1 MKELNW
7 LKLITLFICSSYK
20 LMSLSFT
27 PVWKFYY
34 CQNNRHEIAVAIYL
48 FHTRVPEVSEV
59 PGPGPGSH
67 FSAMSFSLGYQTFQ
81 DKVTLIIS
89 GWFFSV
95 KKTQLYLMLLR
106 ASQLLV
112 CFHILILFSKVLFIS
127 KWILHK
133 TCSNVSSKASCNFML

>member
-1 MKELNW
+1 MITIPVMKELNW

-81 DKVTLIIS
+81 DKVTLIINE
-89 GWFFSV
+89 WFFSV
-95 KKTQLYLMLLR
+95 KKTTVSYAFKSIPVVSLLLYFDSFQQGTIYLQMDLAQDL
-106 ASQLLV
+106 
-112 CFHILILFSKVLFIS
+112 
-127 KWILHK
+127 
-133 TCSNVSSKASCNFML
+133 